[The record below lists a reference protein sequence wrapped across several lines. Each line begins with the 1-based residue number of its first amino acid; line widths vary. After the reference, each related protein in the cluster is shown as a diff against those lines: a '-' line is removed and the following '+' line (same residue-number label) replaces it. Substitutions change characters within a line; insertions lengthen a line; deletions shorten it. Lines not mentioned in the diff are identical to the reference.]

1 MSHTIILEI
10 ASRNT
15 NKNRSHVM
23 PNILV
28 SGLINLETTVQID
41 TFPIEYSPVRYPF
54 FGVNTTV
61 SGVGYNLARALTTLG
76 SNVTLLSLVGDDFQG
91 KVVEDD
97 LARHGINSDFVL
109 RTLRQTPQSAILFD
123 RQGRRQVNTD
133 LKDIQEQTYPI
144 ERFEAAL
151 ESTGP
156 HNIAVL
162 ANINF
167 SRPFLALAHQAG
179 RIIATDVHVISNLD
193 DEYNADFMR
202 HAGILFMSDA
212 GLPCAP
218 EEWARRIVG
227 KYGTEIV
234 VIGLGAEGALLSVK
248 SDGLLERVPA
258 VYTREVVSTVG
269 AGDALF
275 AAFVHFYARTR
286 DAYDSLQKATYFA
299 SYKIGAVG
307 GAQGFL
313 TELELEGFTRGG

>member
-1 MSHTIILEI
+1 
-10 ASRNT
+10 
-15 NKNRSHVM
+15 M

-28 SGLINLETTVQID
+28 SGLINLETTVQVD
-41 TFPIEYSPVRYPF
+41 SFPIEYSPVRYPF

-61 SGVGYNLARALTTLG
+61 SGVGYNLARALTALG
-76 SNVTLLSLVGDDFQG
+76 SNVTLLSLIGSDFQG
-91 KVVEDD
+91 KAVEDD
-97 LARHGINSDFVL
+97 LVSNRINSDFVL
-109 RTLRQTPQSAILFD
+109 RTLSQTPQSAILFD

-156 HNIAVL
+156 HDVAVL

-167 SRPFLALAHQAG
+167 SRPFLTLAQQAG
-179 RIIATDVHVISNLD
+179 MAIATDVHVISNLD

-202 HAGILFMSDA
+202 HASILFMSDA

-218 EEWARRIVG
+218 EEWARRVVH

-234 VIGLGAEGALLSVK
+234 VIGLGEHGALLSVK
-248 SDGLLERVPA
+248 SLGLLERVPA
-258 VYTREVVSTVG
+258 AYTRAVVSTVG

-275 AAFVHFYARTR
+275 AAFVHFYAKTG
-286 DAYDSLQKATYFA
+286 DAYKALRKAMYFA
-299 SYKIGAVG
+299 SYKIGSAG

-313 TELELEGFTRGG
+313 TESELDGLMQRD